1 MYYIC
6 KFSSSWSIYE
16 VKKGISRPLEKHEID
31 CLETLFPE
39 LLKNETKI
47 LTALQISSIQPN
59 KLLNLPMPEKNDTVK
74 RS

>member
-16 VKKGISRPLEKHEID
+16 VKKGTSRPLEKSEID

-59 KLLNLPMPEKNDTVK
+59 KLLNLPVPEKNETVK

>member
-16 VKKGISRPLEKHEID
+16 VKNGISRLLEKSEID
-31 CLETLFPE
+31 CLEALFPE

-47 LTALQISSIQPN
+47 LTALQITSIQPN
-59 KLLNLPMPEKNDTVK
+59 KLVNLPMPEKSETGK

>member
-6 KFSSSWSIYE
+6 KFSSSWSVYDGKRN
-16 VKKGISRPLEKHEID
+16 VSRPLEKTEIE
-31 CLETLFPE
+31 CLENLFPE

-59 KLLNLPMPEKNDTVK
+59 KLLNLPMPEKNGIVK
-74 RS
+74 KV